1 MKRQRTSKLITVPL
15 MILAMI
21 AVIFAL
27 KVTSSVLIPISCAV
41 FLYLIFVPLASKL
54 DDSSVPHIISTILVL
69 LILIIFLLVMFFV
82 LVSVFNSVAELA
94 PDYYKKIIEFDKML
108 ATTLHQKF
116 DSDFFDGRTLSESI
130 NINWTGIVST
140 IVTKASNMIISL
152 SKSIG
157 LIFVY
162 LLFLMFERGTFVK
175 KISIFYPDEQGR
187 RITVLVKRIIVEI
200 ERYLVIKTVIS
211 LATGLCVGLLC
222 FFVGYDLYFLSGLI
236 AFVLNYI
243 PSIGSIIA
251 TVIITI
257 LSFFQCFPNFVPPII
272 IFAGIIVIEMIIG
285 NVIDPKVSGN
295 RLNISPFMLLVSLA
309 FWGYVWGVI
318 GMLFSVPFLSILK
331 IISSHVRQLKF
342 VELVITNPKEIFKNQ
357 KEKRGGSI
365 NPALSEEENFI
376 FGDEDKWSLPEEK
389 EDEEE

>member
-1 MKRQRTSKLITVPL
+1 

-27 KVTSSVLIPISCAV
+27 KVTSSVLIPITCAV

-54 DDSSVPHIISTILVL
+54 DDSNVPHIISTILVL

-116 DSDFFDGRTLSESI
+116 ENDFFDGRTLSESI

-152 SKSIG
+152 SKAIG
-157 LIFVY
+157 LVFVY

-175 KISIFYPDEQGR
+175 KISTFYPDEQGR

-222 FFVGYDLYFLSGLI
+222 FFVGYDLYFLSGMI

-251 TVIITI
+251 TVLITL
-257 LSFFQCFPNFVPPII
+257 LSFFQFFPNFVPPII
-272 IFAGIIVIEMIIG
+272 IFSGIIVIEMIIG

-342 VELVITNPKEIFKNQ
+342 VELLIANPKEIFKKQN
-357 KEKRGGSI
+357 EKGGGSI